1 MLNITGCFKKFKR
14 CLSGGIY
21 AERNVCKRQ
30 LSSCVLFANSPYLPS
45 SSPPYSISR
54 EQASRHAPPSSYGY
68 RLRPVAILYVSHF
81 KLVVTRLPLCSILYL
96 VCPPVFISNPSV
108 SARIPQYAR
117 SCTYRWCCSQL
128 YGLDLVID
136 FIVEWVEIADE
147 RFFDEGTGRRLI
159 T

>member
-1 MLNITGCFKKFKR
+1 MLNITTGCFKKFKR

-30 LSSCVLFANSPYLPS
+30 LSSCVLFANSPYLLS
-45 SSPPYSISR
+45 S
-54 EQASRHAPPSSYGY
+54 
-68 RLRPVAILYVSHF
+68 PVAILYVSHF

-108 SARIPQYAR
+108 SARIPQYVR

-147 RFFDEGTGRRLI
+147 RFFDEGTSRRFI

>member
-1 MLNITGCFKKFKR
+1 MLNITTGCFKKFKR

-30 LSSCVLFANSPYLPS
+30 LSSCVLFANSPYLLS
-45 SSPPYSISR
+45 S
-54 EQASRHAPPSSYGY
+54 
-68 RLRPVAILYVSHF
+68 PVAILYVSHF
-81 KLVVTRLPLCSILYL
+81 KLVVTRLPLCSILCL
-96 VCPPVFISNPSV
+96 SPQCLSV
-108 SARIPQYAR
+108 HFQSFFCFCAHSSICVR

-147 RFFDEGTGRRLI
+147 RFFDEGTSRRLI